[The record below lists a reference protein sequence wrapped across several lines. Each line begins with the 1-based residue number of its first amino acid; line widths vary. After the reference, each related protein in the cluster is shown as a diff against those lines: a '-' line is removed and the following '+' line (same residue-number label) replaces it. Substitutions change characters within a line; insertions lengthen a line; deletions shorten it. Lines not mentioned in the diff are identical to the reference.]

1 MSQLVEVR
9 AIVRR
14 QVLERVVRS
23 LNDSGIPRLTVTK
36 GHAVGAAVAA
46 DPVHLGEE
54 GVAYRDVA
62 LVQCICS
69 RDRCAMVAE
78 LICRA
83 AHTGQPGDGIVSVHP
98 VLELTKIW
106 TGDTGL
112 AALA

>member
-1 MSQLVEVR
+1 MSELVEVR

-14 QVLERVVRS
+14 QALEQVVRT
-23 LNDSGIPRLTVTK
+23 LTDAGIPRLTVTK

-46 DPVHLGEE
+46 DPGHFGEE

-62 LVQCICS
+62 LVQCVCS
-69 RDRCAMVAE
+69 RDRSAMVSE

-83 AHTGQPGDGIVSVHP
+83 ARTGKPGDGIVAIYP
-98 VLELTKIW
+98 VLELTKVW
-106 TGDTGL
+106 SGDTGS

>member
-9 AIVRR
+9 AIVRS
-14 QVLERVVRS
+14 QVLERVVRC
-23 LNDSGIPRLTVTK
+23 LNDAGIPRLTVSK

-46 DPVHLGEE
+46 DPAHLEE

-69 RDRCAMVAE
+69 RDRCTMIAE

-112 AALA
+112 GALA